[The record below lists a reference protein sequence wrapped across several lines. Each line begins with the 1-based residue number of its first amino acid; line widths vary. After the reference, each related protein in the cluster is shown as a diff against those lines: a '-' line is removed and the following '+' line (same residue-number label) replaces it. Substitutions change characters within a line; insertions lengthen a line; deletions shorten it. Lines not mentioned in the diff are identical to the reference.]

1 MGNNGVWA
9 AGVIIFV
16 ISVWVL
22 QIGLLGTFLIGLVMD
37 LLWRYKL
44 TGNITLTELKNRRKS
59 VAITDVTKIQGRF
72 WRNPFISD
80 NLALEVHTVDHC
92 MVITV
97 SERDVFQL
105 IRTNLCNWVIGTA
118 VRDNKYLLTIRPC
131 NPGIPKLITYDA
143 VGRYA
148 FSLDVLINLLLF
160 FVLGASMVYSFG
172 LINVWLLTG
181 LLFTPYLFLI
191 PSYIAKIQVTIDEK
205 GIIIKDTDDMR
216 FLPFAEIKLVE
227 KGFYR
232 IKITTKSGELI
243 YFPRACYMLAEFIKE
258 FSKEEQQ
265 QTIDLQQLER

>member
-1 MGNNGVWA
+1 MGNNGVRL
-9 AGVIIFV
+9 AGVAIFV
-16 ISVWVL
+16 ISVWLL
-22 QIGLLGTFLIGLVMD
+22 QIGLLGAFLIGLLMD

-44 TGNITLTELKNRRKS
+44 TGSITLTELKNRRES

-72 WRNPFISD
+72 WRNPFIPD
-80 NLALEVHTVDHC
+80 NLALEVHTANHC

-97 SERDVFQL
+97 NEREAFKL
-105 IRTNLCNWVIGTA
+105 IRTKFCNWVIGTA
-118 VRDNKYLLTIRPC
+118 VRDNKYLLAIRPC

-148 FSLDVLINLLLF
+148 FSLDVLIKLLLF
-160 FVLGASMVYSFG
+160 FVLGASVVYSFG

-181 LLFTPYLFLI
+181 LLFTPYLFFI

-205 GIIIKDTDDMR
+205 GIVIKDADNMR

-232 IKITTKSGELI
+232 IKITTKSGEHL
-243 YFPRACYMLAEFIKE
+243 YLPRACYMLGELIEE

-265 QTIDLQQLER
+265 RTIDIQDAK